1 MRQQIRLTPR
11 NTEDFPWSKKGNRA
25 VRVNK
30 RVQCLCRKEEEALGR
45 GPPNGLSL
53 RASNERE
60 RARAFEVER
69 AKSFG
74 GRSIS
79 LAGRITAQLEKMP
92 RGREQG

>member
-1 MRQQIRLTPR
+1 MDSR
-11 NTEDFPWSKKGNRA
+11 SK
-25 VRVNK
+25 
-30 RVQCLCRKEEEALGR
+30 GR
-45 GPPNGLSL
+45 EGGRE

-60 RARAFEVER
+60 RAFEVER

-92 RGREQG
+92 RGREGGTEQG